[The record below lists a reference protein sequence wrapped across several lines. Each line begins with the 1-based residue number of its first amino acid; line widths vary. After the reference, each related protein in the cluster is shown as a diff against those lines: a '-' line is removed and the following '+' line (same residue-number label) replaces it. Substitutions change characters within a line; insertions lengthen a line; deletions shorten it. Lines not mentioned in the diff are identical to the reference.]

1 VADQPLVRLCSHI
14 GSGGGGDALV
24 IVLGARTTGTAAR
37 AGRFFRFVGRS
48 VATDRTDSG
57 RKEVGDAASLLL
69 RLDRLGLL
77 FLARPALEPL
87 AARTILTNALVSLRP
102 IVTRAIIARP
112 LLAGPI
118 VTRAVVALPVVAW
131 AVVAWA
137 VFART
142 VIARAVIAIA
152 VAAVEAVTAR
162 LAILALGALRTLLEA
177 VLVALAVHQLVVPL
191 VIILVA
197 GRTLVFEAGAGFP
210 EHAEIVIR
218 ELEIIFGLDTVAGEL
233 GVAGHVLV
241 LFEQLRGI
249 AAAALVTAVAA
260 SAASPETLRTL
271 TPTTATAA
279 ALAIVHQARRS
290 LNTGAEHILE
300 ARELRCRDTNRSLP
314 GAPFVFVAAPAWGAE
329 PKD

>member
-57 RKEVGDAASLLL
+57 RKEVGDAANLLL

-118 VTRAVVALPVVAW
+118 ITRAVVTLPVVAW

-137 VFART
+137 

-162 LAILALGALRTLLEA
+162 LAILALCALRTLLEA